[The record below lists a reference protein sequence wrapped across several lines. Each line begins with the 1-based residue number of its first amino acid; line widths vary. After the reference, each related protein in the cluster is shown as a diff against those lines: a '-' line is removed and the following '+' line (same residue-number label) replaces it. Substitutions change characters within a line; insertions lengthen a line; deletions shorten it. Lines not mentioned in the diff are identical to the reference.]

1 MTFREWYNKL
11 GDQTCDHEGL
21 ERYLSNLMFLAW
33 QEGYE
38 QGERETEDCH
48 EQNDTRST

>member
-33 QEGYE
+33 QEGIE
-38 QGERETEDCH
+38 QGMREEEDRH
-48 EQNDTRST
+48 IGKDL